1 MRHTLATLS
10 PELSAD
16 RRVREY
22 VTRLYMPA
30 AKASEAI
37 SANDYAGGRE
47 LAAWKGVVSAGWE
60 GVSVVHVESGGL
72 ARVPQVGDRLHV
84 RAQVQLGSLSPEDVA
99 VEVVYGTSREGD
111 HLENTATV
119 ELAPLED
126 DVASATTG
134 AIALD
139 GSRTF
144 AGTVTLGRPGS
155 FGYNVRVV
163 PKNEYLVDPAEMGL
177 VAVAH

>member
-16 RRVREY
+16 RMVREY
-22 VTRLYMPA
+22 VQRLYMPA
-30 AKASEAI
+30 AKAAEAI
-37 SANDYAGGRE
+37 SASDYAGGRE
-47 LAAWKGVVSAGWE
+47 LAAWKGQISSAWSE
-60 GVSVVHVESGGL
+60 VSVVHVESGGL

-84 RAQVQLGSLSPEDVA
+84 RAQVQLGSLKPEDVA

-111 HLENTATV
+111 DLVNTATV
-119 ELAPLED
+119 ELEPLVED
-126 DVASATTG
+126 STAATG
-134 AIALD
+134 PIVLD

-144 AGTVTLGRPGS
+144 AGTVTLARPGS

-163 PKNEYLVDPAEMGL
+163 PKNEYLANPAEMGL